1 MLFRNR
7 RIYREKLKN
16 YKLLPN
22 SLRKYINIWNPGR
35 KNVLDEHIKQ
45 PLWTKNF
52 IFVSLINFIIMLS
65 MYLLLVTI
73 GGYAVEA
80 YHVSTSIAGLV
91 SGIFIIGSLI
101 GRFWAGKYID
111 ILGQKKILVIGTM
124 IFTVTTG
131 LYIISDHLTLMLIM
145 RLINGVG
152 SGVASTATGTI
163 AAYITPVTRRGE
175 GISYFSMST
184 VLSTAVGPF
193 LGLTLLQ
200 FISFQQLFIVCLAL
214 AVVALLLLFLVKVD
228 EELIPAENMHKG
240 FRLGDFIDKNALPI
254 AAVVLVAAMAYS
266 SILSFISLFTAENHL
281 MTAGSFFFLVYAIA
295 VLISRPITGRLM
307 DTKGTNIVIIPA
319 FISFIIGL
327 LLLSFTHHAALLL
340 VSAIFI
346 GLGYG
351 NIQSIAQA
359 VAIKVTDPHKIG
371 LATSTYFIFLDF
383 SLGFGPYGLGYL
395 IPSVGMHGLYR
406 LMSVLA
412 LIGLVL
418 YYFLHGRKANVYEQQ

>member
-1 MLFRNR
+1 M
-7 RIYREKLKN
+7 
-16 YKLLPN
+16 
-22 SLRKYINIWNPGR
+22 
-35 KNVLDEHIKQ
+35 DEHIKQ